1 MTTKHLIAGILL
13 VASLGAC
20 SSSSSRPSNAG
31 YDGPSAGGASS
42 GGGQSS
48 GGGGDPIV
56 ALSCQR
62 SLMDCVATR
71 ASGRTTFTE
80 GWKANGASQPAASTQ
95 FYDDNGDCWT
105 AVVFDTP
112 GTPFVKAY
120 RC

>member
-48 GGGGDPIV
+48 GGGDPIV